1 MRGPQRGLF
10 SFGFKRG
17 LAAATAHRRLVKCPK
32 SVSERHLS
40 LTERPSA
47 SEGRFQKVSNFQCV
61 GIFGRAP
68 FSKVRPTA
76 QSNANPEDGQYCRI
90 PS

>member
-1 MRGPQRGLF
+1 MGPFFFWFQRGL
-10 SFGFKRG
+10 
-17 LAAATAHRRLVKCPK
+17 ADATTLRRLVKCPK

-61 GIFGRAP
+61 AVFGRAP
-68 FSKVRPTA
+68 FSKVQPIA
-76 QSNANPEDGQYCRI
+76 QFYANPEDGRFCRI